1 MTAAVE
7 VIVAAESETA
17 RAMPK
22 SITLT
27 VPCGV
32 IITLPGL
39 TSRCTIPL
47 RWLKSSAAQMS
58 AVSDIAR
65 SGSSRPS
72 RRSTSRSVSPSMY
85 SMTMYGV
92 APVVVRSSPVS

>member
-7 VIVAAESETA
+7 VMVAAESETA

-32 IITLPGL
+32 IITLPGF
-39 TSRCTIPL
+39 TSRWTIPF
-47 RWLKSSAAQMS
+47 RWLKSRAPQMS
-58 AVSDIAR
+58 AERAIAR
-65 SGSSRPS
+65 SGVRWPS
-72 RRSTSRSVSPSMY
+72 RRRTSRSVSPSTY
-85 SMTMYGV
+85 SMTM
-92 APVVVRSSPVS
+92 

>member
-32 IITLPGL
+32 IITFPGF
-39 TSRCTIPL
+39 TSRWTMPL
-47 RWLKSSAAQMS
+47 RWLKSSAPQMS
-58 AVSDIAR
+58 ADSAHR
-65 SGSSRPS
+65 ALGGSGPS
-72 RRSTSRSVSPSMY
+72 RRRTSRRVSPSTY

-92 APVVVRSSPVS
+92 APVAVRSSPVS